1 MSRIYD
7 ALKQAEKDRAAARQ
21 AQGNGAAVA
30 PELEELFSNTQ
41 TSSVVTHRAVE
52 VLDRPMAPQAA
63 QPAIPAGRPETLSS
77 AFSPPELQPAGPS
90 APAASFVSEL
100 PGVSCEWK
108 PVLSSLPAL
117 EPRGSQVEQFRGL
130 RSKLF
135 EFRDLNTLKTLM
147 VSSGRPTEGKS
158 FVASNLALTLA
169 HHRAA
174 RVLLIDGDMRRS
186 SLHLQ
191 LGTTNHLGLADYL
204 GGKAT
209 IQEILQHGTSADGA
223 ALPAGLATLS
233 FIPAGNAGDKA
244 ADLSGTNRFKDLIT
258 LLTPHFDWIIV
269 DSSPVN
275 LVTDGINLARACDA
289 VLLIVRAGLT
299 RYETAQR
306 AIAELKASKI
316 LGVVLNAVDESQK
329 LDTYYGYDSQNTSS
343 DAVDKAT
350 E

>member
-7 ALKQAEKDRAAARQ
+7 ALKQAEKDRAAHKT
-21 AQGNGAAVA
+21 QGSGAAVLSE
-30 PELEELFSNTQ
+30 PEELFSSP
-41 TSSVVTHRAVE
+41 TSSVGTHRAVE
-52 VLDRPMAPQAA
+52 IVDRVMPSKAE
-63 QPAIPAGRPETLSS
+63 QPADPENRPITRN
-77 AFSPPELQPAGPS
+77 FTPDSPEVHPVGPS
-90 APAASFVSEL
+90 APVATSATDM
-100 PGVSCEWK
+100 PGIACEWK
-108 PVLSSLPAL
+108 PLLASLPAL
-117 EPRGSQVEQFRGL
+117 EARGGQVEQFRGL

-135 EFRDLNTLKTLM
+135 EFRDLNHLKVLM

-169 HHRAA
+169 RHRAA

-191 LGTTNHLGLADYL
+191 LGTTNQLGLADYL

-209 IQEILQHGTSADGA
+209 VQEILQHGTAANGA
-223 ALPAGLATLS
+223 PLPAGLATLS
-233 FIPAGNAGDKA
+233 FIPAGNGGDKA
-244 ADLSGTNRFKDLIT
+244 ADLSGTNRFKDLIA

-316 LGVVLNAVDESQK
+316 LGVILNAVDESQK
-329 LDTYYGYDSQNTSS
+329 LDAYYGYDSQNTSS
-343 DAVDKAT
+343 AIV